1 MTAGR
6 VAVAFLAVLHASTAA
21 RSSTELAVNPVRRVV
36 TMLQMMSKKI
46 AEEGEKEKEQFD
58 RFMCYCETGGE
69 TLKKSIADA
78 ETKIPQLESQIKE
91 TGAAVLQMKADVKS
105 HKEDRSAAN
114 AAMKEATAIREKEAS
129 AFAKYNSE
137 ATANL
142 DAMTGA
148 ITALEKG
155 ASGAFI
161 QTPAATLLRQITS
174 SADLEDEDRETVTA
188 FLSQGYAPQSGQI
201 TGILKQMK
209 DTLAADLEQATK
221 EESAAKATY
230 DDLMKAKTK
239 EVEALQKMIE
249 EKTQRIGEFGVEVV
263 NMADDLEDTKKSL
276 EEDKRFLQDLDKNCA
291 TKKEEWA
298 VREKLRAEEQLAL
311 ADTIKI
317 LNDDDALELFKK
329 TLPTPSFVQMKV
341 TTKAVQRRAREV
353 LQAARKHD
361 ARLDLISLALHG
373 RKVDFD
379 KVLSM
384 IDDMVTLLGD
394 EQAADDAKKS
404 YCAKE
409 FDSADDEKKALERAI
424 SDLETNIDNQ
434 KSSITTL
441 TEEIAALE
449 KGIKDLDKEVAEA
462 TEARKE
468 AHATFVQE
476 LAANKAADE
485 LLGIAKNRLN
495 KFYNPKL
502 YKAPPKRELTEDER
516 ITVNMGGTLAATAA
530 PGGIAGTGV
539 TALAQS
545 RDRPAPAPEMYGSYK
560 KKGEES
566 TGVIAM
572 IDNLKADLAKEMQ
585 ESEVEEKNDQADYE
599 TMIEDSANKRAADS
613 KSLAE
618 KQGAKADTEAALVAS
633 EGEKKSKMAEA
644 MANAKYISDLHQ
656 ECDWLLSNFDVRKE
670 ARAGEIDSLKKAKA
684 VLSGADFSFVQTKR
698 HRFLA

>member
-1 MTAGR
+1 MAFGR
-6 VAVAFLAVLHASTAA
+6 VGFAFLAILHGAA
-21 RSSTELAVNPVRRVV
+21 AADSSAELAANPVRRVV
-36 TMLQMMSKKI
+36 SMLQMMSKKI
-46 AEEGEKEKEQFD
+46 AQEGEEEKKQFD

-78 ETKIPQLESQIKE
+78 ETKIPQLESEIKE
-91 TGAAVLQMKADVKS
+91 KGAAVLQLKADLKA
-105 HKEDRSAAN
+105 HKEDRAAAN
-114 AAMKEATAIREKEAS
+114 TAMKEATALREKEAS
-129 AFAKYNSE
+129 AFAKYSSD

-142 DAMTGA
+142 NAMTGA
-148 ITALEKG
+148 INALEKG
-155 ASGAFI
+155 MSGAFI
-161 QTPAATLLRQITS
+161 QTPAATLLRKIAA
-174 SADLEDEDRETVTA
+174 SADLEDDDRETVTA

-209 DTLAADLEQATK
+209 DTLSDDLDKATK
-221 EESAAKATY
+221 EESAAKASY
-230 DDLMKAKTK
+230 EDLMKAKTK
-239 EVEALQKMIE
+239 EVEALQHMIE
-249 EKTQRIGEFGVEVV
+249 EKTQRLGEFGVEVV
-263 NMADDLEDTKKSL
+263 NMADDLEDTKQSL
-276 EEDKRFLQDLDKNCA
+276 AEDKKFLQDLDKNCA

-329 TLPTPSFVQMKV
+329 TLPTPAFMQIKV
-341 TTKAVQRRAREV
+341 ATNAVQRRAQEALR
-353 LQAARKHD
+353 AARGHD
-361 ARLDLISLALHG
+361 TRLDLISLALRG
-373 RKVDFD
+373 RKVNFD

-384 IDDMVTLLGD
+384 IDDMVALLGQ
-394 EQAADDAKKS
+394 EQAADDQKKA

-409 FDSADDEKKALERAI
+409 FDDADDEKKALERAI
-424 SDLETNIDNQ
+424 SDLETNIDDQ
-434 KSSITTL
+434 KSSIATL

-462 TEARKE
+462 TETRKE
-468 AHATFVQE
+468 AHKSYVDS

-502 YKAPPKRELTEDER
+502 YRPAPKRELSEEER

-539 TALAQS
+539 TVLAQHG
-545 RDRPAPAPEMYGSYK
+545 DRPGPAPEMYGSYK
-560 KKGEES
+560 KQGEES

-572 IDNLKADLAKEMQ
+572 IDLLKADLAKEMQ
-585 ESEVEEKNDQADYE
+585 ESETEEKNDQSDYE
-599 TMIEDSANKRAADS
+599 KMVEDSAAKRAADS

-618 KQGAKADTEAALVAS
+618 KQGVKADTEAALVAS
-633 EGEKKSKMAEA
+633 KSEKKSKTAEA
-644 MANAKYISDLHQ
+644 MANAKYIHDLHQ

-670 ARAGEIDSLKKAKA
+670 ARAGEVESLKTAKS
-684 VLSGADFSFVQTKR
+684 VLSGADYSFVQTKR
-698 HRFLA
+698 HKFLA